1 MCWISAVE
9 GKGHAS
15 VNHEEHESCGFTLAK
30 SFLMR
35 QRYLWY
41 KVSRIPATA
50 LLCWRLYV
58 CSKFGITKFCASC
71 SSYSCAA
78 SFKYCHILI
87 FPLQLFPLPSFLPS
101 FTVNL
106 SSLSLPSTPLY
117 FSPFVPSLLCSPY
130 LSLLRL
136 FLLNPLLLFI
146 IFCLFH
152 PIFIYISL
160 SSCCFFC
167 IF

>member
-41 KVSRIPATA
+41 KVSRISATT

-71 SSYSCAA
+71 SSYSCATF
-78 SFKYCHILI
+78 SYCHILI
-87 FPLQLFPLPSFLPS
+87 FPLQLFPLPSFLS
-101 FTVNL
+101 L
-106 SSLSLPSTPLY
+106 LSISSLFPFPLLRCIFRLSFLP
-117 FSPFVPSLLCSPY
+117 FFVLPTY
-130 LSLLRL
+130 LS
-136 FLLNPLLLFI
+136 FV
-146 IFCLFH
+146 
-152 PIFIYISL
+152 
-160 SSCCFFC
+160 FF
-167 IF
+167 F